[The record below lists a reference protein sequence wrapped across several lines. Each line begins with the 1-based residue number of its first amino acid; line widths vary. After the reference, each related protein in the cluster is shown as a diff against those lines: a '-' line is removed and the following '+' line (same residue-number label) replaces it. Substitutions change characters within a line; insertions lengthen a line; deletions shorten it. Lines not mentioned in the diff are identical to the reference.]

1 MHLNEAQANHLYDLL
16 GALVLSAN
24 QAFGILPDEE
34 LLAPDGSFD
43 LDACREV
50 LDRVWDDPSLIDE
63 LVERNPLGL
72 PPRVLAEFTP
82 WKDRITGPQLLLG
95 YDRRGRALFS
105 VGESRV
111 AVMGVMQGIEEVVPE
126 EPPTVVFVTLLPF
139 AGSVV
144 YDTMVRLPPV
154 SYGPGFRSM
163 LEKEVQEAAEYPLVE
178 TADDFVALARR
189 VNAQHEE
196 DDWVRFQR
204 QMDRERWERDG
215 TEPMVKGVHRGE
227 LTGLSDE
234 VREKRVNERL
244 QETWYGS
251 EERDPAS
258 ELARRAQKVAPVH
271 TFEDT
276 LATDKKADLER
287 DARGLGIS
295 GTSSLRKAQLAERVA
310 QEWIDDPQI
319 LRNTL
324 VTCFEAEYAT
334 FRGLLAAP
342 DGHMEFA
349 EKDAGQHRFLM
360 PCPPISRLFLYE
372 GTFTAL
378 VPEEL
383 RAQAR
388 SLDFDQ
394 VEARRARIE
403 RVGHLSE
410 VLTELCGA
418 AAVRDLPTRYE
429 GLFGEKIELD
439 DLVDDLVVLQ
449 KRQGSYPTF
458 ELWLDRQAEGYD
470 ATRDKA
476 AFAYVI
482 HYSLG
487 DAQIG
492 EDMYDDVLAGLE
504 AKGEEITRD
513 GVNEVLDK
521 LERRIEREQTTR
533 DKMLRALIAEHER
546 KAEYGPFPLDPSLAT
561 GEAYDWKLRL
571 PEVANLRRW
580 LDAHVPDDEDDFLY
594 ADYVIEQLL
603 DVQMGSTRPTEIV
616 EAASELGVF
625 ETTEDVEGVLGRI
638 MAMVNALPDWW
649 NNGWSP
655 DALHE
660 RSTGRKVFRN
670 PDGTPMK
677 IGRNDLCPC
686 GSGKKYK
693 KCHGR

>member
-1 MHLNEAQANHLYDLL
+1 MHLNEALANHLYDLL
-16 GALVLSAN
+16 SALVLSAN
-24 QAFGILPDEE
+24 RAFGIVPDEK
-34 LLAPDGSFD
+34 LLLPDGSFD

-50 LDRVWDDPSLIDE
+50 LDRVWDDPALIDD
-63 LVERNPLGL
+63 LAERNPLGL
-72 PPRVLAEFTP
+72 PPRVLAGLTP
-82 WKDRITGPQLLLG
+82 WKDRIAGPQLLLG

-111 AVMGVMQGIEEVVPE
+111 AVMGVMQDIEEVVPE

-139 AGSVV
+139 AGAVV

-154 SYGPGFRSM
+154 NYGPGFRSM
-163 LEKEVQEAAEYPLVE
+163 LEREVQAAAEYPLVE
-178 TADDFVALARR
+178 TAKDFASLARR

-196 DDWVRFQR
+196 DDWARLQR

-227 LTGLSDE
+227 LAGLSE
-234 VREKRVNERL
+234 EMREKRVNELL

-251 EERDPAS
+251 EERDPAA
-258 ELARRAQKVAPVH
+258 ELAGRAQKTTPVR
-271 TFEDT
+271 TLADT
-276 LATDKKADLER
+276 LDTDKKADLEH
-287 DARGLGIS
+287 DARGLGLS
-295 GTSSLRKAQLAERVA
+295 GTSSLRKARLAERIA
-310 QEWIDDPQI
+310 REWLDDPRI
-319 LRNTL
+319 LRDTL
-324 VTCFEAEYAT
+324 LTCFEAEYAT
-334 FRGLLAAP
+334 FRELLAAP

-349 EKDAGQHRFLM
+349 EKDAGQHRSLM
-360 PCPPISRLFLYE
+360 PCPPISRLFLHE
-372 GTFTAL
+372 GMFTAL
-378 VPEEL
+378 VPDEL
-383 RAQAR
+383 RVQAE
-388 SLDFDQ
+388 SLAFDK

-410 VLTELCGA
+410 VLAELCGVS
-418 AAVRDLPTRYE
+418 AVRDLPTRYE
-429 GLFGEKIELD
+429 ELFGEKIELD
-439 DLVDDLVVLQ
+439 DLVDDLLVLQ

-458 ELWLDRQAEGYD
+458 ELWLDRQAKGYD
-470 ATRDKA
+470 AAQDKA
-476 AFAYVI
+476 VFAYVI

-487 DAQIG
+487 DAQISEG
-492 EDMYDDVLAGLE
+492 MYDDVLADLE
-504 AKGEEITRD
+504 AKGEEVTRD

-521 LERRIEREQTTR
+521 LERRIEQEQATR

-546 KAEYGPFPLDPSLAT
+546 KAEYGPFPLDSSLAT

-571 PEVANLRRW
+571 PEVTNLRRW
-580 LDAHVPDDEDDFLY
+580 LDAHVPDDEDDYLY

-603 DVQMGSTRPTEIV
+603 DVQMGSSRPTEIV
-616 EAASELGVF
+616 EVASELGVF

-660 RSTGRKVFRN
+660 KATGRKVFRN

-677 IGRNDLCPC
+677 IGRNDPCPC

>member
-16 GALVLSAN
+16 SALVLSAN

-82 WKDRITGPQLLLG
+82 WKDRICGPQLLLG

-105 VGESRV
+105 IGESRV

-139 AGSVV
+139 AGLVV
-144 YDTMVRLPPV
+144 YDTMIRLPPV

-227 LTGLSDE
+227 LAGLSDE

-492 EDMYDDVLAGLE
+492 EDMYDGVLAGLE

>member
-16 GALVLSAN
+16 SALVLSAN

-72 PPRVLAEFTP
+72 PPRVLAELTS
-82 WKDRITGPQLLLG
+82 WKDRICGPQLLLG

-105 VGESRV
+105 IGESRV

-139 AGSVV
+139 AGLVV
-144 YDTMVRLPPV
+144 YDTMIRLPPV

-227 LTGLSDE
+227 LAGLSDE

-492 EDMYDDVLAGLE
+492 EDMYDGVLAGLE

>member
-16 GALVLSAN
+16 SVLVLSAN
-24 QAFGILPDEE
+24 EAFGIVPAEE
-34 LLAPDGSFD
+34 LLLPDGSFN

-50 LDRVWDDPSLIDE
+50 LDRLWDDPSLIDD

-72 PPRVLAEFTP
+72 PPRVLAELTP
-82 WKDRITGPQLLLG
+82 WRDRITGPQLLLG
-95 YDRRGRALFS
+95 YDRHGRALLS
-105 VGESRV
+105 VGGSRV
-111 AVMGVMQGIEEVVPE
+111 AVTGVMQDIEEVVPE

-139 AGSVV
+139 AGLVV
-144 YDTMVRLPPV
+144 YDTMIRLPPV
-154 SYGPGFRSM
+154 SYGPGFRLM
-163 LEKEVQEAAEYPLVE
+163 LEREVQESAEFPIVE
-178 TADDFVALARR
+178 TADDFVALARQ
-189 VNAQHEE
+189 VNAQREK
-196 DDWVRFQR
+196 DDWDRLQR
-204 QMDRERWERDG
+204 QIDRERWERDG
-215 TEPMVKGVHRGE
+215 TEPLVKGVHRGE
-227 LTGLSDE
+227 LADFPDE
-234 VREKRVNERL
+234 AREGRVDERL
-244 QETWYGS
+244 RETWYGS
-251 EERDPAS
+251 EERDPAA
-258 ELARRAQKVAPVH
+258 ELAERAQRGVPVR
-271 TFEDT
+271 TLADT

-295 GTSSLRKAQLAERVA
+295 GTSSLRKAQLAERIA

-319 LRNTL
+319 LRSTL
-324 VTCFEAEYAT
+324 ITCFEAEYAT
-334 FRGLLAAP
+334 FREVLAAP
-342 DGHMEFA
+342 GGHMEFA
-349 EKDAGQHRFLM
+349 EKDAGQHRSLM
-360 PCPPISRLFLYE
+360 PCPPISRLFLHE
-372 GTFTAL
+372 GAFTAL
-378 VPEEL
+378 IPDEL
-383 RAQAR
+383 RVQAE
-388 SLDFDQ
+388 SLAFDK

-410 VLTELCGA
+410 VLAELCGA
-418 AAVRDLPTRYE
+418 SAVRDLPARYE

-439 DLVDDLVVLQ
+439 DLVDDLLVLQ

-470 ATRDKA
+470 VARDKA

-492 EDMYDDVLAGLE
+492 EDMYGDVLSDLE
-504 AKGEEITRD
+504 AKEKGLTRD
-513 GVNEVLDK
+513 GVSEVLDD
-521 LERRIEREQTTR
+521 LEHRIEREKTTR

-561 GEAYDWKLRL
+561 EEAYDWKLRL

-603 DVQMGSTRPTEIV
+603 DIQMGSSRPTEIV
-616 EAASELGVF
+616 QAASDLGVF

-655 DALHE
+655 DAFVE

-677 IGRNDLCPC
+677 VGRNDPCPC

-693 KCHGR
+693 RCHGR

>member
-16 GALVLSAN
+16 SALVLSAN

-63 LVERNPLGL
+63 LVERNPLSL
-72 PPRVLAEFTP
+72 PPRVLAELTS
-82 WKDRITGPQLLLG
+82 WKDRICGPQLLLG

-105 VGESRV
+105 IGESRV
-111 AVMGVMQGIEEVVPE
+111 AVMGVTQDIEEVVPE

-139 AGSVV
+139 AGLVV
-144 YDTMVRLPPV
+144 YDTMIRLPPV

-178 TADDFVALARR
+178 TAGDFVALARQ
-189 VNAQHEE
+189 VSAQREQ
-196 DDWVRFQR
+196 DDWDRFQR

-227 LTGLSDE
+227 LAGLSDE

-287 DARGLGIS
+287 DARKLGLS
-295 GTSSLRKAQLAERVA
+295 GTSSLRKAQLAERIA
-310 QEWIDDPQI
+310 QEWLGDPHI
-319 LRNTL
+319 LRSTL
-324 VTCFEAEYAT
+324 ITCFEAEYAT
-334 FRGLLAAP
+334 FRELLAAP
-342 DGHMEFA
+342 DGCAEFA

-372 GTFTAL
+372 GIFTAL

-439 DLVDDLVVLQ
+439 DLVDDLLVLQ
-449 KRQGSYPTF
+449 KRMGSYPTF

-492 EDMYDDVLAGLE
+492 EDMYDGVLAGLE
-504 AKGEEITRD
+504 AKGEEVTRD
-513 GVNEVLDK
+513 GVGAIIDD

>member
-1 MHLNEAQANHLYDLL
+1 MHLNEAQANRLYDLL
-16 GALVLSAN
+16 SVLALSAN
-24 QAFGILPDEE
+24 EAFGIVPAEE
-34 LLAPDGSFD
+34 LLLPDGSFN
-43 LDACREV
+43 LDACKEV
-50 LDRVWDDPSLIDE
+50 LDRVWDDPALIDE
-63 LVERNPLGL
+63 LTERNPLGL

-111 AVMGVMQGIEEVVPE
+111 AVMGVIQDIEEVVPE

-139 AGSVV
+139 AGLVV
-144 YDTMVRLPPV
+144 YDTMICLPPV

-204 QMDRERWERDG
+204 QIDRERWERDG

-227 LTGLSDE
+227 LAGLSDE

-251 EERDPAS
+251 EERDSAA
-258 ELARRAQKVAPVH
+258 ELARRAQKVAPVR
-271 TFEDT
+271 TLADT

-310 QEWIDDPQI
+310 QEWHDDPRI

-324 VTCFEAEYAT
+324 LTCFEAEYAT
-334 FRGLLAAP
+334 FRELLAAP
-342 DGHMEFA
+342 DGHMEFV
-349 EKDAGQHRFLM
+349 EKDAGQHRSLM
-360 PCPPISRLFLYE
+360 PCPPISRLFLHE

-378 VPEEL
+378 VPNEL
-383 RAQAR
+383 RSQAE

-394 VEARRARIE
+394 IEARRARIE
-403 RVGHLSE
+403 QVGHLSE

-418 AAVRDLPTRYE
+418 SAVRDLPTRYE
-429 GLFGEKIELD
+429 ELFGEKIELD
-439 DLVDDLVVLQ
+439 DLVDDLLVLG
-449 KRQGSYPTF
+449 KRMGSYPTF

-470 ATRDKA
+470 AARGKA

-492 EDMYDDVLAGLE
+492 EDMYGDALSDLE
-504 AKGEEITRD
+504 AKEKGLTRD
-513 GVNEVLDK
+513 GVSEVLDD

-603 DVQMGSTRPTEIV
+603 DVQMGSSRPTEIV
-616 EAASELGVF
+616 EVASELGVF

-655 DALHE
+655 DAFVE

-677 IGRNDLCPC
+677 VGRNDPCPC

>member
-16 GALVLSAN
+16 SALVLSAN
-24 QAFGILPDEE
+24 QAFGILPDEA
-34 LLAPDGSFD
+34 LLLSDGSFN

-72 PPRVLAEFTP
+72 PPRVLAELTS
-82 WKDRITGPQLLLG
+82 WKDRICGPQLLLG

-105 VGESRV
+105 IGESRV
-111 AVMGVMQGIEEVVPE
+111 AVMGVTQDIEEVVPE

-163 LEKEVQEAAEYPLVE
+163 LEKEVQEAPEYPLVE

-227 LTGLSDE
+227 LAGLSDE

-429 GLFGEKIELD
+429 ALFGEKIELD

-492 EDMYDDVLAGLE
+492 EDMYDGVLAGLE

>member
-1 MHLNEAQANHLYDLL
+1 MHLNEAQANRLYDLL
-16 GALVLSAN
+16 SALALSAN
-24 QAFGILPDEE
+24 EAFGIVSAEE
-34 LLAPDGSFD
+34 LLFPDGSFN
-43 LDACREV
+43 LDACKEV
-50 LDRVWDDPSLIDE
+50 LDRVWDEPALIDD
-63 LVERNPLGL
+63 LAERNPLGL
-72 PPRVLAEFTP
+72 PPRVLAELTP

-105 VGESRV
+105 VGERRV
-111 AVMGVMQGIEEVVPE
+111 AVMGVMQDIEEVVPA

-139 AGSVV
+139 AGSIV
-144 YDTMVRLPPV
+144 YDTLISLPAV
-154 SYGPGFRSM
+154 SFGPGMREM
-163 LEKEVQEAAEYPLVE
+163 MEREVRESAGYPLVE
-178 TADDFVALARR
+178 TAKDFVSLARR
-189 VNAQHEE
+189 VNAQRDE
-196 DDWVRFQR
+196 DEWDRFQR

-215 TEPMVKGVHRGE
+215 TEPLVKGVHRGE
-227 LTGLSDE
+227 LADLSDE
-234 VREKRVNERL
+234 VRERRVNERL
-244 QETWYGS
+244 QEAWCGS
-251 EERDPAS
+251 EERDPAA
-258 ELARRAQKVAPVH
+258 ELARRARKVAPMR
-271 TFEDT
+271 TLADT
-276 LATDKKADLER
+276 LATDKKADLEQ

-310 QEWIDDPQI
+310 QEWLDDPRI

-334 FRGLLAAP
+334 FRELLAAP
-342 DGHMEFA
+342 GSHVEFA
-349 EKDAGQHRFLM
+349 EKDAGRHHSLM
-360 PCPPISRLFLYE
+360 PCPPISRLFLHE
-372 GTFTAL
+372 GLFTAL
-378 VPEEL
+378 VPNEL
-383 RAQAR
+383 RSQAE
-388 SLDFDQ
+388 SLDFDRI
-394 VEARRARIE
+394 EARRARIE

-418 AAVRDLPTRYE
+418 SAVKDLPARYE

-439 DLVDDLVVLQ
+439 DLVDDLLVLQ

-470 ATRDKA
+470 VARDKA

-492 EDMYDDVLAGLE
+492 EDMYDDVLSDLE
-504 AKGEEITRD
+504 AREKGLTRD
-513 GVNEVLDK
+513 GVSEVLDD
-521 LERRIEREQTTR
+521 LEHRIKREQDTR

-561 GEAYDWKLRL
+561 EEAYDWKLRL

-580 LDAHVPDDEDDFLY
+580 LDAHVPDDEDDYLY

-603 DVQMGSTRPTEIV
+603 DVQMGSSRPTEIV
-616 EAASELGVF
+616 QAASDLGVF

-649 NNGWSP
+649 NNGWPP
-655 DALHE
+655 DAFFE

-677 IGRNDLCPC
+677 VGRNDPCPC

-693 KCHGR
+693 RCHGR

>member
-16 GALVLSAN
+16 SALVLSAN

-72 PPRVLAEFTP
+72 PPRVLAELTS
-82 WKDRITGPQLLLG
+82 WKDRICGPQLLLG

-105 VGESRV
+105 IGESRV
-111 AVMGVMQGIEEVVPE
+111 AVMGVTQDIEEVVPE

-215 TEPMVKGVHRGE
+215 TEPLVKGVHRGE
-227 LTGLSDE
+227 LAGLSDE

-276 LATDKKADLER
+276 LATDKRADLER

-403 RVGHLSE
+403 RAGHLSE

-492 EDMYDDVLAGLE
+492 EDMYDGVLAGLE

>member
-16 GALVLSAN
+16 SALVLSAN

-72 PPRVLAEFTP
+72 PPRVLAELTS
-82 WKDRITGPQLLLG
+82 WKDRICGPQLLLG

-105 VGESRV
+105 IGESRV
-111 AVMGVMQGIEEVVPE
+111 AVMGVTQDIEEVVPE

-227 LTGLSDE
+227 LAGLSDE

-276 LATDKKADLER
+276 LATDKRADLER

-492 EDMYDDVLAGLE
+492 EDMYDGVLAGLE

-533 DKMLRALIAEHER
+533 DKMLCALIAEHER

>member
-16 GALVLSAN
+16 SALVLSAN
-24 QAFGILPDEE
+24 QAFGIVPDER
-34 LLAPDGSFD
+34 LLLPDGSFD

-50 LDRVWDDPSLIDE
+50 LDCVWDDPALIDE
-63 LVERNPLGL
+63 LTERNPLGL
-72 PPRVLAEFTP
+72 PPRVLAELSP

-105 VGESRV
+105 VGERRV
-111 AVMGVMQGIEEVVPE
+111 AVMGVTQDIEEVVPE
-126 EPPTVVFVTLLPF
+126 EPPTVVLVTLLPF
-139 AGSVV
+139 AGAVV

-154 SYGPGFRSM
+154 GYGPGLREM
-163 LEKEVQEAAEYPLVE
+163 MEREARESAGYPLVE
-178 TADDFVALARR
+178 TADDFVSLARR
-189 VNAQHEE
+189 VNAQHEK
-196 DDWVRFQR
+196 DDWERFQR

-227 LTGLSDE
+227 LAGLSDE
-234 VREKRVNERL
+234 MREKRVNERL

-251 EERDPAS
+251 EERDPAA
-258 ELARRAQKVAPVH
+258 ELARRAQKVAPGR
-271 TFEDT
+271 TLADT

-310 QEWIDDPQI
+310 SEWLSDREI

-324 VTCFEAEYAT
+324 VTCFKAEYVT
-334 FRGLLAAP
+334 FRELLAAP
-342 DGHMEFA
+342 DGHVEFA
-349 EKDAGQHRFLM
+349 EKDVGQHRSLM
-360 PCPPISRLFLYE
+360 PCPPISRLYLHE

-378 VPEEL
+378 VPDEL
-383 RAQAR
+383 RSQAE

-394 VEARRARIE
+394 IEACRARIE

-410 VLTELCGA
+410 VLVELCGA
-418 AAVRDLPTRYE
+418 SAVRDLPARYE
-429 GLFGEKIELD
+429 ELYGEKIDLD
-439 DLVDDLVVLQ
+439 CLVDDLLVLQ

-470 ATRDKA
+470 AAQDKV

-492 EDMYDDVLAGLE
+492 EDMYGDVLADLE
-504 AKGEEITRD
+504 AKGEEVTRD
-513 GVNEVLDK
+513 GVSKVLEK
-521 LERRIEREQTTR
+521 LERRIEREQATR

-546 KAEYGPFPLDPSLAT
+546 KAEYGPLPLDPSLAT
-561 GEAYDWKLRL
+561 EEAYDWKLRL
-571 PEVANLRRW
+571 PEVANLRSW
-580 LDAHVPDDEDDFLY
+580 LDAHVPDDEDDYLY

-603 DVQMGSTRPTEIV
+603 DVQMGSSRPTEIV
-616 EAASELGVF
+616 EVASDLGVF
-625 ETTEDVEGVLGRI
+625 ETTEDVEGALGRT
-638 MAMVNALPDWW
+638 MAMANALPDWW

-660 RSTGRKVFRN
+660 KATGRKVFRN

-677 IGRNDLCPC
+677 IGRNDPCPC
-686 GSGKKYK
+686 GSGRKYK

>member
-16 GALVLSAN
+16 SALVLSAN

-72 PPRVLAEFTP
+72 PPRVLAELTS
-82 WKDRITGPQLLLG
+82 WKDRICGPQLLLG

-105 VGESRV
+105 IGESRV
-111 AVMGVMQGIEEVVPE
+111 AVMGVTQDIEEVVPE

-154 SYGPGFRSM
+154 SYGPGLRSM
-163 LEKEVQEAAEYPLVE
+163 LEQGVQEAAEYPLVE
-178 TADDFVALARR
+178 TAGDFVALARQ
-189 VNAQHEE
+189 VSAQREQ
-196 DDWVRFQR
+196 DDWDRFQR

-215 TEPMVKGVHRGE
+215 TEPMVKGVHRGK
-227 LTGLSDE
+227 LAGLSDE

-360 PCPPISRLFLYE
+360 PCPPVSRLFLHE
-372 GTFTAL
+372 GAFTAL
-378 VPEEL
+378 VPDGL
-383 RAQAR
+383 RVQAE

-394 VEARRARIE
+394 IEARRARID

-410 VLTELCGA
+410 VLAELCGV
-418 AAVRDLPTRYE
+418 AAVRDLPSRYE
-429 GLFGEKIELD
+429 ELFGEKIELD
-439 DLVDDLVVLQ
+439 DLVDDLLVLQ
-449 KRQGSYPTF
+449 KRMGSYPTF
-458 ELWLDRQAEGYD
+458 ELWLDREARGYGD
-470 ATRDKA
+470 AQDKA
-476 AFAYVI
+476 LFAYVI

-492 EDMYDDVLAGLE
+492 EDMYGDVLSDLK
-504 AKGEEITRD
+504 AKGEEVTRD
-513 GVNEVLDK
+513 GVGAIIDD

-655 DALHE
+655 DAIQE
-660 RSTGRKVFRN
+660 RATGRKVFRN

-677 IGRNDLCPC
+677 VGRNDPCPC